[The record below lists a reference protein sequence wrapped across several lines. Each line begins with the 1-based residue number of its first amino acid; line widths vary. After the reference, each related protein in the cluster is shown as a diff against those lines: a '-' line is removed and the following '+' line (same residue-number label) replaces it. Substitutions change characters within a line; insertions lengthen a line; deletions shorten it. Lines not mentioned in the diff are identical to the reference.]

1 MIQIFGKGA
10 ATSQT
15 MKSGQQLKYKLLVA
29 KARGQTLGQD
39 SMNRF
44 TDIKQNEFF
53 VSENF

>member
-15 MKSGQQLKYKLLVA
+15 MKSGQLKYKLLVA

-44 TDIKQNEFF
+44 TDIKQNGRF